1 MFIDLSIDELTLL
14 SQILTDFDFRDKNYH
29 FLACNQSALLG
40 NLINK
45 VDIELSV

>member
-1 MFIDLSIDELTLL
+1 MSIDLSIDELILL
-14 SQILTDFDFRDKNYH
+14 SQILIDFELRDKNFH

-45 VDIELSV
+45 VDNQLSV